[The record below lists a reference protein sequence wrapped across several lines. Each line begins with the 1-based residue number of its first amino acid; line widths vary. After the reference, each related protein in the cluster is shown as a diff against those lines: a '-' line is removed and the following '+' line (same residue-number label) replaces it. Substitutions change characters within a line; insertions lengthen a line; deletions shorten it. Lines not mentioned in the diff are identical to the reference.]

1 LAQSQAS
8 KASKPAPEK
17 PTASSPTPTPRPA
30 AGMSEMI
37 SDSMTNAKVVDL
49 ENKSKVLFTYAH
61 ISRVEGERRNIEN
74 TFFDLQGNQVV
85 VEHASLGDNGVTLYN
100 YRVEQKQ
107 TGGEGSIQVHAGTA
121 ELKYTIGGKTKTS
134 STSAGPDLIA
144 GPTLANFLRA
154 NWSKLMGGEKIK
166 ARFVALERAEAV
178 GFEYFK
184 DGESE
189 VSGQKA
195 VVIKM
200 KPSSFL
206 IAALVNPIKLYFTP
220 DGKKLLQFEGRTLP
234 KIKSGDKWKDLEA
247 LTIYE

>member
-1 LAQSQAS
+1 
-8 KASKPAPEK
+8 
-17 PTASSPTPTPRPA
+17 
-30 AGMSEMI
+30 
-37 SDSMTNAKVVDL
+37 MTNAKVVDL

-189 VSGQKA
+189 VNGQKA